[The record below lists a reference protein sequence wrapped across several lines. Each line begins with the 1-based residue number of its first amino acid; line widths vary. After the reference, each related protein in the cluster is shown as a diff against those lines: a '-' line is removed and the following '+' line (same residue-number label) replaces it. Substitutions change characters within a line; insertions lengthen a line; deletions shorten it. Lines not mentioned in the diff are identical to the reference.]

1 MKKLLLIFSLFALF
15 SCGKSN
21 LLDKSIIEDFTIKE
35 VSIASK
41 DSLFTSAYEAVSKF
55 KLLNKDNKL
64 VLAKYLELTW
74 QDYID
79 FTEQIPV
86 KDIFIIENSAHFEER
101 YLKYSTPILL
111 KGQKL
116 MDSLVN
122 EFKAGKMKKATWNT
136 KYHIKEYIKDQL
148 KSNEKGYQ
156 PITNYHIE
164 RITEEFIDPN
174 FLSSWDYEDVVFD
187 SILNLKNPL
196 ANDLHKNLKNI
207 YKELEKDK

>member
-1 MKKLLLIFSLFALF
+1 MKKLLIIFILFALF

-35 VSIASK
+35 VSISSK
-41 DSLFTSAYEAVSKF
+41 DSLFSSAYEAVSKF
-55 KLLNKDNKL
+55 KVLNKDNKL

-86 KDIFIIENSAHFEER
+86 KEIFIIENSAHFEER
-101 YLKYSTPILL
+101 YLKYSTPILE
-111 KGQKL
+111 KGQEL
-116 MDSLVN
+116 VDSFVK
-122 EFKAGKMKKATWNT
+122 EFRAGKINKYDWNKHWNT
-136 KYHIKEYIKDQL
+136 KQYIADTTKSSQNYYLKEIIK
-148 KSNEKGYQ
+148 
-156 PITNYHIE
+156 
-164 RITEEFIDPN
+164 EFIDPN
-174 FLSSWDYEDVVFD
+174 FLYSWEYDNVVFD

-196 ANDLHKNLKNI
+196 ANDLHKNLRNI